1 MNPKMVLDISD
12 AQVVQMA
19 FDLGRRARIKAHN
32 QEVHMD
38 LLVRALGQPEPAR
51 NPLRVSQDPA
61 GALDEIAGGISGKL

>member
-1 MNPKMVLDISD
+1 MSKTMVLDITD
-12 AQVVQMA
+12 AHIVQMA
-19 FDLGRRARIKAHN
+19 FDLGRRARIKRHN

-38 LLVRALGQPEPAR
+38 LLVRALATPEPAR